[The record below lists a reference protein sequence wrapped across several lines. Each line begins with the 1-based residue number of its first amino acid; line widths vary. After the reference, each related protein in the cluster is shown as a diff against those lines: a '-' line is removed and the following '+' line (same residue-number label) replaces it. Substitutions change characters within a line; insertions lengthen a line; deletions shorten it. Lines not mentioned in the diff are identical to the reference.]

1 MSLEVV
7 FSPSTMEK
15 KENKKKLKEGRE
27 RERSAEHKNWKG
39 KVITGPRGAG
49 I

>member
-1 MSLEVV
+1 MSLEVVV

-15 KENKKKLKEGRE
+15 KENKKTSKEGRE
-27 RERSAEHKNWKG
+27 RSAEQKNWKG
-39 KVITGPRGAG
+39 KVISDPRGAG